1 MPSCGIRA
9 FSLWLD
15 GNLLFSGELR
25 KWSSGNGEGQ
35 SVLFTD
41 NAALIEREER
51 NVRGEGGVKCR
62 CIERRQER

>member
-41 NAALIEREER
+41 NAALIEREQR
-51 NVRGEGGVKCR
+51 NVGDGEVCER
-62 CIERRQER
+62 RSIERRRSR

>member
-41 NAALIEREER
+41 NAALIEREQR
-51 NVRGEGGVKCR
+51 NVGDGAVCERR
-62 CIERRQER
+62 SIERRRSR